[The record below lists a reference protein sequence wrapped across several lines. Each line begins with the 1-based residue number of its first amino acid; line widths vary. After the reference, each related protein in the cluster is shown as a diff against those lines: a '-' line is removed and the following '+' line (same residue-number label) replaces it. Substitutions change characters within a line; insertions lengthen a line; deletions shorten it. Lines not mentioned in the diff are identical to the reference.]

1 MFIHLIR
8 RKQLGFSAGLILRL
22 ISEIKTFGK
31 NHPRMAGF
39 IDKEFFTDLPVGT
52 KVEIKVTR
60 PGKEEVSDSFITVS
74 DDSKLLKDLK
84 ELS

>member
-1 MFIHLIR
+1 M
-8 RKQLGFSAGLILRL
+8 GFSPALLVRL
-22 ISEIKTFGK
+22 VGEVKTFGK

-60 PGKEEVSDSFITVS
+60 PGKEEVSDSFITVA